1 VFAECTRIH
10 AKDLDYSFED
20 IVPAFG
26 AKSRYFSPS
35 SSVISTFRSRTDHP

>member
-1 VFAECTRIH
+1 M
-10 AKDLDYSFED
+10 KDPDYCIED

-35 SSVISTFRSRTDHP
+35 SSVISTFLSRTDHP